1 MREAQLRF
9 ARSATNA
16 VEMPTETEVVYLAD
30 KLIKGTKKV
39 SFEERFAASRKR
51 CEEQEDA
58 RSALAAHK
66 RRYDEAR
73 KVKEKI
79 ESKIGSCNI

>member
-1 MREAQLRF
+1 MKRKMLWK
-9 ARSATNA
+9 
-16 VEMPTETEVVYLAD
+16 PTETEVVYLAD

-58 RSALAAHK
+58 RSLLPLISGAMMRQGK
-66 RRYDEAR
+66 
-73 KVKEKI
+73 
-79 ESKIGSCNI
+79 